1 MMKKKKSGNKKT
13 TVDDLRRLRI
23 LEYEHLE
30 SINKESRVRPEGR
43 DLKRHNE

>member
-1 MMKKKKSGNKKT
+1 MKKKKSANKKT

-30 SINKESRVRPEGR
+30 SINKESRVKPEGR